1 MFVPA
6 SDGDNLATYI
16 DQTLTRYFLFR
27 VWSTTVQHLFNICC
41 LSEAGT
47 KQVRIFP
54 RTLPEV
60 NVPPPPNNPGFPPSR
75 SSYPS
80 LPSYPPIYPPGGDGR
95 CGADVAEA

>member
-16 DQTLTRYFLFR
+16 DQTLTRYFLFG
-27 VWSTTVQHLFNICC
+27 VCSTTVQHLFNICC

-60 NVPPPPNNPGFPPSR
+60 NVPPIPNNPGFSPSR
-75 SSYPS
+75 PSYPS
-80 LPSYPPIYPPGGDGR
+80 LPSYPPIYPPGGDGGG
-95 CGADVAEA
+95 GADVAEA